1 MKHLVESVFKI
12 NNKLC
17 NCNIM
22 VNVDENLTTKND
34 LGNKGGTDMVSMVEE
49 VLIKRKR
56 KKLLKQAT

>member
-1 MKHLVESVFKI
+1 
-12 NNKLC
+12 
-17 NCNIM
+17 M